1 MSSQIL
7 ILGRFIPRF
16 SADYRSTRA
25 AGTFTH
31 VPFSLTLSMHLVCLL
46 PGPGVLLELENAFA

>member
-1 MSSQIL
+1 MSSLHFIL
-7 ILGRFIPRF
+7 ESFLPRF

-31 VPFSLTLSMHLVCLL
+31 VPFSLTLSVHPDCLL
-46 PGPGVLLELENAFA
+46 LGPRVSLEFENVA

>member
-7 ILGRFIPRF
+7 ILGSILHRF

-31 VPFSLTLSMHLVCLL
+31 VPFSLTLSMRPVCLL
-46 PGPGVLLELENAFA
+46 PGPGVLLELENAA